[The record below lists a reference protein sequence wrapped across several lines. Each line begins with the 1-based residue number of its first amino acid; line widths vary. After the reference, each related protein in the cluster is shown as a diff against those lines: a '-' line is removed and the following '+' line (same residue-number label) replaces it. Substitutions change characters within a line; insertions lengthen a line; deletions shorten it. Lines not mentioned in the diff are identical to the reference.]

1 MGELRESQT
10 GTLAG
15 ENEDKSGNELGQG
28 GLQGGGVGGLVFHLS
43 TFRNCSSFQVEETHF
58 CIPLKKF
65 PRAGETFGAHFSAI
79 RVLWVLF

>member
-28 GLQGGGVGGLVFHLS
+28 GLQGGGVGGLL
-43 TFRNCSSFQVEETHF
+43 RPADGDNY
-58 CIPLKKF
+58 PLK
-65 PRAGETFGAHFSAI
+65 RHG
-79 RVLWVLF
+79 